1 MSTLVQSLIALA
13 LIWVFAY
20 RRARMSTILVSVL
33 VLLLAMTFYAGF
45 AWLPWLLLLLVD
57 FFYIATDLRMQ
68 LMTQPLYKF
77 FRSVLPPMS
86 SNKLHWTMSPLSHDA
101 RVVTEQALRVQ
112 HREKKG
118 PEGLRRPDRQ
128 PPDAN
133 VAGATSPDDR
143 DTPPPDTDAPTTGS
157 SSKGTPCMS

>member
-45 AWLPWLLLLLVD
+45 AWLPWLLLLLVG

-86 SNKLHWTMSPLSHDA
+86 RTEMEALEAGDVWWEVELFQGDPDWDELLNYPKPELSEA
-101 RVVTEQALRVQ
+101 E
-112 HREKKG
+112 
-118 PEGLRRPDRQ
+118 
-128 PPDAN
+128 
-133 VAGATSPDDR
+133 
-143 DTPPPDTDAPTTGS
+143 
-157 SSKGTPCMS
+157 